1 MKVLVA
7 DDDAACREMLVSLL
21 QEWGLESI
29 VAEDGQRAWEVM
41 DGPHPPEMA
50 ILDWNMPGYDGFQ
63 LSNMIRTGRLTQNAY
78 ILLITAA
85 ENKRDIMRVMVSR
98 ADDYLI
104 KPFDGTDLKIRLRN
118 GMRTLRLMQRV
129 EKLERELR
137 DATVCAVK

>member
-21 QEWGLESI
+21 QEWGIENI
-29 VAEDGQRAWEVM
+29 VVEDGLRAWEVM

-63 LSNMIRTGRLTQNAY
+63 LSTMIRAGRLTQGTY

-85 ENKRDIMRVMVSR
+85 EKKRDIMRVMVSG

-118 GMRTLRLMQRV
+118 GMKTLRLTHRV
-129 EKLERELR
+129 ERLQRELR
-137 DATVCAVK
+137 DATVGSAR